1 MIEKVLNISGHE
13 VKLKSTAGTLRHYRN
28 NFGRDMLKD
37 VAHLQDKM
45 QKVKTAEEQ
54 FEVIDLG
61 IFENIAWSMAK
72 TANPN
77 IKPID
82 EWLDDFDTFAI
93 TKILPE
99 IMTLLADNMQTETQT
114 KN

>member
-37 VAHLQDKM
+37 VMHLQERLR
-45 QKVKTAEEQ
+45 KVTSSEEQ
-54 FEVIDLG
+54 FEVVDLEM
-61 IFENIAWSMAK
+61 FENLAWAMAK
-72 TANPN
+72 TADCNV
-77 IKPID
+77 KPID

-99 IMTLLADNMQTETQT
+99 IMILLADSMQTETQS